1 MPINNYLKGIM
12 FHHFHDNKNYI
23 KSDGSINKIHL
34 EKLIYKI
41 GRKNILDPNILL
53 NYHTVN
59 NKKKTKYVLTFDDGL
74 RCQVVI
80 ASKILKKFKI
90 KAFFFIFSSIFT
102 KKPDLLEVY
111 RHFRFTK
118 FKKIDDFYKD
128 FFSEVNLKL
137 KKNVDIFLKKKTQ
150 EIKEFKKV
158 SPYYSLNDIKFRLV
172 RNQFLTNTEYKKIMF
187 FLFEKKKYNYKKSL
201 KKLYMDRS
209 DLIKLV
215 KDGHTIGLHSHSH
228 QTLINAQNI
237 NNQIKEYKLN
247 KKFLEKI
254 IKKKICSASYP
265 FGNFNN
271 QTLKALN
278 KIGIKFAFMKNEI
291 LLNKKIYPDLQL
303 PRINHSNLVKKFK
316 IR

>member
-102 KKPDLLEVY
+102 KKPDLLEV
-111 RHFRFTK
+111 
-118 FKKIDDFYKD
+118 
-128 FFSEVNLKL
+128 
-137 KKNVDIFLKKKTQ
+137 
-150 EIKEFKKV
+150 
-158 SPYYSLNDIKFRLV
+158 
-172 RNQFLTNTEYKKIMF
+172 
-187 FLFEKKKYNYKKSL
+187 
-201 KKLYMDRS
+201 
-209 DLIKLV
+209 
-215 KDGHTIGLHSHSH
+215 
-228 QTLINAQNI
+228 
-237 NNQIKEYKLN
+237 
-247 KKFLEKI
+247 
-254 IKKKICSASYP
+254 
-265 FGNFNN
+265 
-271 QTLKALN
+271 
-278 KIGIKFAFMKNEI
+278 
-291 LLNKKIYPDLQL
+291 
-303 PRINHSNLVKKFK
+303 
-316 IR
+316 